1 LRPPLSAAG
10 LRLRCRVIL
19 RRVISEP
26 GVPAEA
32 ERAVDQH
39 LVAADG
45 EVGADLEIGPAQ
57 LILDLLI
64 ALLNRPPLI
73 PMKRDMSLA

>member
-1 LRPPLSAAG
+1 MTDQVADQTGPC
-10 LRLRCRVIL
+10 RLVRCRVA
-19 RRVISEP
+19 VEP

-45 EVGADLEIGPAQ
+45 DVGADLEISPAQ
-57 LILDLLI
+57 LVLDPLA
-64 ALLNRPPLI
+64 ALLGGVLEHRG
-73 PMKRDMSLA
+73 